1 MSVELKSYS
10 GSGEMGTVSVSD
22 AWAVEVNT
30 DLMQMAVVRQLN
42 NARLGTACTKT
53 RSEIRGGGR
62 KPWKQKGTG
71 RARAGSTRSPV
82 WRGGGTV
89 FGPKPRSFATAM
101 NRKMS
106 AGALASAL
114 STAKDETLVVAD
126 QHLAVSKTKDFGAL
140 LSKLGVEAGQKVL
153 ILSEYSESLFRAS
166 RNLPQV
172 SVVNPKNVG
181 VVDVLKHDRIL
192 VSASALLVLE
202 GRFSA

>member
-1 MSVELKSYS
+1 MAVELKSFT
-10 GSGEMGTVSVSD
+10 GSDFGTVQASD
-22 AWAVEVNT
+22 AWGTEVNA

-42 NARLGTACTKT
+42 NARQGNACTKT

-89 FGPKPRSFATAM
+89 FGPKPRSFVTSL

-114 STAKDETLVVAD
+114 SSAKDNVVVVGDA
-126 QHLAVSKTKDFGAL
+126 HLDIAKTKDFGAL
-140 LSKLGVEAGQKVL
+140 LTKMGIEAGQKVL
-153 ILSEYSESLFRAS
+153 IVTDYSENLYRAT
-166 RNLPQV
+166 RNLAHV
-172 SVVNPKNVG
+172 SVASPKNIG
-181 VVDVLKHDRIL
+181 VVDVLKHDKL
-192 VSASALLVLE
+192 VVSEAALQILE
-202 GRFSA
+202 GRFGA